1 MPNQPAPIVLLVAS
15 TKKHLTRHPS
25 RQDKR
30 MIHDLVVGEMQ
41 SFDHID
47 RVLKKSIGEALTECE
62 KSVSRQF
69 SDARLKKKAC
79 FEGWFAEFSGSS
91 NGHVSFERE
100 SEWVI
105 SDSDDIS
112 RLPSLK
118 PT

>member
-1 MPNQPAPIVLLVAS
+1 MPNPPPVVLLVAS
-15 TKKHLTRHPS
+15 TKKHLTHPS

-69 SDARLKKKAC
+69 SDARV
-79 FEGWFAEFSGSS
+79 FREGFWGLVC
-91 NGHVSFERE
+91 GV
-100 SEWVI
+100 
-105 SDSDDIS
+105 
-112 RLPSLK
+112 
-118 PT
+118 